1 MKDKTFTLVPIGGLG
16 NRLNAIASAIVYC
29 KKTNR
34 KLQIIWFKDSGLNC
48 PYHRLFSIQDRYPW
62 VNIRNATFMDFLLR
76 DNPRK
81 KNFWLP
87 ILFQY
92 FIFDKCIYE
101 SNVYEVV
108 SAKIKPDFGDIDI
121 YANIFMVSYWRFWT
135 SPDMW
140 HFFNLTPDLLHR
152 VEVETSAFTPNTI
165 GLHIRR
171 TDNMYS
177 INQSPT
183 ELFEDKINEEIAKNS
198 QVNFYLAS
206 DSLEEKKRL
215 IQKFG
220 NRIITSIEKT
230 ERNTEKG
237 IVDAFV
243 EMHILSKTKIIYATA
258 KSSFSELASFLNDK
272 PFIEL
277 KNE

>member
-1 MKDKTFTLVPIGGLG
+1 MKNKTFTLVPIGGLG

-29 KKTNR
+29 KNTNR
-34 KLQIIWFKDSGLNC
+34 NLQIIWFKDPGLNC
-48 PYHRLFSIQDRYPW
+48 CYHKLFSIRSCFPW
-62 VNIRNATFMDFLLR
+62 VNIRNATFMDFILR

-81 KNFWLP
+81 KNLRLP
-87 ILFQY
+87 TLFQY

-101 SNVYEVV
+101 SDVYDVV
-108 SAKIKPDFGDIDI
+108 SAKTKPDYGNIDVFDR
-121 YANIFMVSYWRFWT
+121 IFMVIYCSFWV

-140 HFFNLTPDLLHR
+140 NFFDLSPEVLHR
-152 VEVETSAFTPNTI
+152 VEEQTSAFTPDTI

-183 ELFEDKINEEIAKNS
+183 ELFEHKITEEIEKNS
-198 QVNFYLAS
+198 HVNFYLAS
-206 DSLEEKKRL
+206 DSLEEKSRL
-215 IQKFG
+215 INKFG
-220 NRIITSIEKT
+220 CKIITSTEKA

-243 EMHILSKTKIIYATA
+243 EMNILSRTKIIYATA
-258 KSSFSELASFLNDK
+258 KSSFSELASFLTNI
-272 PFIEL
+272 PFVEL
-277 KNE
+277 IKE

>member
-1 MKDKTFTLVPIGGLG
+1 MRDTTFTLVPIGGLG

-34 KLQIIWFKDSGLNC
+34 NLQVIWFKDAGLNC
-48 PYHRLFSIQDRYPW
+48 PYNKLFSIQSRYPW
-62 VNIRNATFMDFLLR
+62 VNIRNATFADFILR

-87 ILFQY
+87 TLFQY
-92 FIFDKCIYE
+92 FIFDKRIYE
-101 SNVYEVV
+101 SDVYKVV
-108 SAKIKPDFGDIDI
+108 SAKVQPDFGNIDI
-121 YANIFMVSYWRFWT
+121 YNHIFMVSYWRFWT
-135 SPDMW
+135 SSNMW
-140 HFFNLTPDLLHR
+140 DFFDLSPEIYQKVR
-152 VEVETSAFTPNTI
+152 EQTSAFTSETI

-183 ELFEDKINEEIAKNS
+183 ELFEYKISEEISKNPH
-198 QVNFYLAS
+198 VNFYLAS
-206 DSLEEKKRL
+206 DSLEEKNRL

-220 NRIITSIEKT
+220 DKIITSFEKT

-237 IVDAFV
+237 IVDAFT
-243 EMHILSKTKIIYATA
+243 EMHILSQTKIIYATA
-258 KSSFSELASFLNDK
+258 KSSFSELASFLTNI

-277 KNE
+277 KNG